1 MSNSNYKYAI
11 REAQSKAKQKE
22 FGIEEDSYPHFKTN
36 SDDLDYSCIFSIIDY
51 AQKFLIN
58 CLNDEMTEDIALA
71 ATYFDSALNYE
82 DKKQYSHEYLLFG
95 ASAYFFSKNFGNSL
109 TLTNRLLSLE
119 LNNNSEK
126 RLLYL
131 LVKLL
136 VSNENKF
143 YCEDVA
149 YCKLVDCFVVGK
161 DYIAL
166 ERLCKEFDDES
177 VRMGYQTD
185 SLFNIIIRAIIKMSS
200 DYLTTKLLPTYTN
213 QDFDEILKYL
223 KSKSV
228 PKILWPAQIKIG
240 ESGGYDGTNLII
252 QSPTGTGKTKSIEFI
267 IASSFAKGDVNNVV
281 IVAPL
286 RSLCNE
292 ICNSMKSSFHDVN
305 INSISDIL
313 QENDFLFSSKKNIL
327 VLTPEKLSYIV
338 FHEPEILNSI
348 DLFIFDEGHM
358 IDDNNRGSSFELL
371 LTHIKNRI
379 KDKQV
384 IFISAVIPNCSQLGD
399 WLFSN
404 KNYQIISC
412 NDLPTTNKHI
422 AVLDNEKRLN
432 FYKINNFDYEDYY
445 VKNSVKYKYLLTKK
459 GKTSTKAFPN
469 KNIDYALYYA
479 NLLKPNGS
487 IAIYFGTV
495 KNIYSCLKRVDKLL
509 NSGIELANV
518 SSDLYKDQTDKLLNL
533 IKIHYGENDYYKCA
547 QNGVLIHY
555 SFLEEGLKR
564 TSEFYFKN
572 KHYKVILCTSTL
584 SEGVNLP
591 IKYLIMTEVNNYVY
605 DVSTRKMVNLIGRA
619 ARSGVYTDG
628 SIIITCKV
636 RNKNEL
642 ETKFSDKHSEDCT
655 SCFCDLVL
663 DSFTLFYGI
672 GRIVINEFYCEILN
686 AFQNED
692 FFMTRFYDS
701 FTKFVESKNYDNN
714 HKNKIFI
721 EFDKLIQKLKSAID
735 SLIIF
740 IQNSI
745 YSKRD
750 LSKENLKNELLEDLK
765 NTYGYFLMKEEAKE
779 RFLCLVSILF
789 DYVYD
794 KAMPIISK
802 YKYIPTCR
810 IDVIEKIIKWSDL
823 NLYLLEENESEF
835 IGKIAKLYY
844 EINNFREIEC
854 DDFINIL
861 RMWCLGSTFVE
872 ISNELDLDISK
883 IEKLCKR
890 IYSYEISMYIGH
902 LIDLIEDDDTLNKL
916 EFIQKEI
923 KYGLPSKDSI
933 KLYEEGVTDRYI
945 CQKIFDKNYLI
956 DNDLNVLEFLNLYPD
971 WIKEKYLESSAY
983 ALTDYDFE
991 IDWD

>member
-1 MSNSNYKYAI
+1 MSKSNYKYAI

-22 FGIEEDSYPHFKTN
+22 FGIEEESYPHFKTN
-36 SDDLDYSCIFSIIDY
+36 SDDLDYSCIFLIIDY
-51 AQKFLIN
+51 AQKLL
-58 CLNDEMTEDIALA
+58 LNNLSDEMTEDIALA

-82 DKKQYSHEYLLFG
+82 NKKQYSPEYLLFG

-119 LNNNSEK
+119 LKNNSEK

-136 VSNENKF
+136 VSKNKKV
-143 YCEDVA
+143 YCNDDA
-149 YCKLVDCFVVGK
+149 YCKLVDCFVIGEG
-161 DYIAL
+161 YNAL
-166 ERLCKEFDDES
+166 ERLCKKFDDES

-185 SLFNIIIRAIIKMSS
+185 SLFNVIIRAIINMSS
-200 DYLTTKLLPTYTN
+200 DYLTTKLLPAYTN

-223 KSKSV
+223 KSKNV
-228 PKILWPAQIKIG
+228 PTILWPAQIKIG
-240 ESGGYDGTNLII
+240 ESGGYDGENLII
-252 QSPTGTGKTKSIEFI
+252 QAPTGTGKTKSIEFI
-267 IASSFAKGDVNNVV
+267 IASSFAKGDVKNVA

-292 ICNSMKSSFHDVN
+292 ISISMKRSFHDVN

-313 QENDFLFSSKKNIL
+313 QENDFIFSTKNNIL

-338 FHEPEILNSI
+338 FHEPEILNNI

-358 IDDNNRGSSFELL
+358 IDDNNRGPSFELL

-379 KDKQV
+379 NDKQV
-384 IFISAVIPNCSQLGD
+384 IFISAVIPNSSQLSD

-404 KNYQIISC
+404 KKYHIISC

-445 VKNSVKYKYLLTKK
+445 VKNSVKYKHLLTKT
-459 GKTSTKAFPN
+459 GKISTKVFPD
-469 KNIDYALYYA
+469 KNIDFALYYA

-495 KNIYSCLKRVDKLL
+495 KGINSCLKRVNELL
-509 NSGIELANV
+509 NSGVELANV
-518 SSDLYKDQTDKLLNL
+518 SSDLHKDQTDKLLNL

-555 SFLEEGLKR
+555 SLLEESLKR
-564 TSEFYFKN
+564 TSEYYFKN
-572 KHYKVILCTSTL
+572 EYYKVILCTSTL

-605 DVSTRKMVNLIGRA
+605 DVTTRKMINLIGRT
-619 ARSGVYTDG
+619 ARSGKYTDG
-628 SIIITCKV
+628 SIIVTCKV
-636 RNKNEL
+636 KNKNKL
-642 ETKFSDKHSEDCT
+642 EMKFSDKHSEDCA
-655 SCFCDLVL
+655 SCFCDLVRETFNL
-663 DSFTLFYGI
+663 SYGNEGVVVEDFY
-672 GRIVINEFYCEILN
+672 YEILN
-686 AFQNED
+686 AFQNGD
-692 FFMTRFYDS
+692 FYLKEFNDS
-701 FTKFVESKNYDNN
+701 FTEYVDSNSSIKNYKD
-714 HKNKIFI
+714 KLSK
-721 EFDKLIQKLKSAID
+721 EFNKLIQKLTSAID

-750 LSKENLKNELLEDLK
+750 LSKEKLKNELLEDFK
-765 NTYGYFLMKEEAKE
+765 NTYGYYLMKEEEKE

-794 KAMPIISK
+794 KAMPIVGK

-823 NLYLLEENESEF
+823 NLYLLEEDEIGF
-835 IGKIAKLYY
+835 IGKIAELFYKV
-844 EINNFREIEC
+844 NNFTEIEC
-854 DDFINIL
+854 DKFVKIL
-861 RMWCLGSTFVE
+861 IMWCLGSTFVE
-872 ISNELDLDISK
+872 ISNKFDIEISK
-883 IEKLCKR
+883 IEKLCKNL
-890 IYSYEISMYIGH
+890 YSYEISMYIGH
-902 LIDLIEDDDTLNKL
+902 LTDLVEDDDALNKL
-916 EFIQKEI
+916 EFIQKVV
-923 KYGLPSKDSI
+923 KYGLPSKESI
-933 KLYEEGVTDRYI
+933 KLYEEGITDRYI
-945 CQKIFDKNYLI
+945 CQKIFDKDYLNA
-956 DNDLNVLEFLNLYPD
+956 NDLTVLEFLSMYPD

-983 ALTDYDFE
+983 VGADDDFE
-991 IDWD
+991 IVWD